1 LKKALLFIITI
12 TLLQSNLSYAQK
24 DSLVNIE
31 EVVVK
36 GFESNTRLQQVPASI
51 SILGKSDLQRNSNY
65 SLLPA
70 FNNVSGVR
78 MEERSPGSYRL
89 SIRGSLLRSPFGVRN
104 VKLYLDDFIFT
115 DAGGNAYLNLLDN
128 SSVSSAEIIKGPA
141 GSIYGAGTGGAVL
154 FTGNALMAESKKDTS
169 SAQIKL
175 SAGSFN
181 TVHQSVQWQKNTS
194 AYNLSILQNHS
205 QSDGYRDQSENRH
218 LFFSFI
224 NWV

>member
-181 TVHQSVQWQKNTS
+181 TVHQSVQWQ
-194 AYNLSILQNHS
+194 
-205 QSDGYRDQSENRH
+205 
-218 LFFSFI
+218 
-224 NWV
+224 